1 MLSNQMALN
10 TLTVLNGPD
19 WLRDGI
25 SIAKFELG
33 LLAELSQA

>member
-1 MLSNQMALN
+1 MLSDQMALN
-10 TLTVLNGPD
+10 MLTILNGPD

-33 LLAELSQA
+33 PLAELS